1 MKEWIVKII
10 APNSKE
16 SKIYVDAHTRAE
28 VFEKLFNA
36 QVAGAIPVGSEFQI
50 AEK

>member
-1 MKEWIVKII
+1 MKEWVVKII
-10 APNSKE
+10 APNAKE
-16 SKIYVDAHTRAE
+16 SKIYVDADDRPG